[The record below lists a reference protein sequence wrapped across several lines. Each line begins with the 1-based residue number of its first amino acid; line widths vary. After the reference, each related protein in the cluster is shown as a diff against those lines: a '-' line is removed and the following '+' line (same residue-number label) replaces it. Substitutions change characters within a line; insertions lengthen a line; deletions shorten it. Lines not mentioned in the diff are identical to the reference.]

1 MTEQYIEDKERQTK
15 NRHGDDPTATK
26 RVRNYNNKIWR
37 TVGGERDP
45 HRAFIEY
52 VGHRPKGGNVP
63 GNFYPSPVDS
73 PKFNI
78 WYKVVPIG
86 RNTLGKQVQSIAS
99 IAPLDCQFTNSS
111 GRKTIIQVLRDDFD
125 HWRSHIS
132 ELPGH
137 ANPESISSYSLNLL
151 EKREIVLNCLAPP
164 SNTAHTSNRDG
175 SASRSIYLMEGAV
188 GGMFT
193 GVTFN
198 NSPVN
203 ISINF
208 QSNITWISN
217 SL

>member
-63 GNFYPSPVDS
+63 GNFYPSPADS

-86 RNTLGKQVQSIAS
+86 RNTLGKQMQNIAS
-99 IAPLDCQFTNSS
+99 IAPLDCKFTNSS
-111 GRKTIIQVLRDDFD
+111 GRKTIIQVLRDHFD
-125 HWRSHIS
+125 PLENSYLRAAWPRQSGIHIQ
-132 ELPGH
+132 LQPQ
-137 ANPESISSYSLNLL
+137 SSGKTGDCPQLL
-151 EKREIVLNCLAPP
+151 
-164 SNTAHTSNRDG
+164 
-175 SASRSIYLMEGAV
+175 
-188 GGMFT
+188 
-193 GVTFN
+193 
-198 NSPVN
+198 SPTKQH
-203 ISINF
+203 S
-208 QSNITWISN
+208 TYE
-217 SL
+217 

>member
-26 RVRNYNNKIWR
+26 RVRNYNNKIWT

-125 HWRSHIS
+125 PLEISYLRAAWPRQSGIHIQ
-132 ELPGH
+132 LQPQ
-137 ANPESISSYSLNLL
+137 SSRKTGDCPQLL
-151 EKREIVLNCLAPP
+151 
-164 SNTAHTSNRDG
+164 
-175 SASRSIYLMEGAV
+175 
-188 GGMFT
+188 
-193 GVTFN
+193 
-198 NSPVN
+198 SPTKQH
-203 ISINF
+203 S
-208 QSNITWISN
+208 TYE
-217 SL
+217 